1 MVRGQTYKFENRSG
15 GHPFRIQ
22 YEFQNTGGT
31 AYNDGIVNNAAGNG
45 TDLYWEV
52 RNDAPDVLFYQCT
65 SHTNMSGKIIIMGET
80 KTEGSWTATAGVLQ
94 NIDTITGISNN
105 DFKTVEYTLHIDHSS
120 GMQAQKVLAMQTGSA
135 AFSQEFAI
143 MFDNSLLVSI
153 GASVSGG
160 NFYLNATPETGVSG
174 ITTYRFTRQTIR

>member
-1 MVRGQTYKFENRSG
+1 
-15 GHPFRIQ
+15 
-22 YEFQNTGGT
+22 
-31 AYNDGIVNNAAGNG
+31 
-45 TDLYWEV
+45 
-52 RNDAPDVLFYQCT
+52 
-65 SHTNMSGKIIIMGET
+65 MSGKIIIMGET